1 MKRAADIWNS
11 LRQHIK
17 KGMLAYSAFMEKQG
31 FYLVLTICV
40 LVIVGTAVWTRAT
53 RTPEPPP
60 AQENGQAAD
69 MPYEGVQRLSDMTMA
84 PSPTR
89 LLPTPTPIPSLPFL
103 RPVPGAVSRAFDA
116 TRPVFFIA
124 AGIWQ
129 LHSACDYLAKTGDV
143 VKSMG
148 DGTVIGISDSGLL
161 GKTVTIQHD
170 RGIVALYGG
179 LSMNSYVKLGD
190 PVKCDQVIGHAGNST
205 LFETDDGPH
214 LHLFVTKDGHP
225 VDPEEL
231 FTSNIE

>member
-1 MKRAADIWNS
+1 MKRAADLWNS
-11 LRQHIK
+11 IRQHIK
-17 KGMLAYSAFMEKQG
+17 KGMQAYSAFMEKQG

-60 AQENGQAAD
+60 AQDNGQAAD
-69 MPYEGVQRLSDMTMA
+69 MPYEGVQRLSDVTLM

-89 LLPTPTPIPSLPFL
+89 VVPSPTPAPPFL

-116 TRPVFFIA
+116 ERPVFFEE

-129 LHSACDYLAKTGDV
+129 LHSACDYQAKTGDA

-161 GKTVTIQHD
+161 GRSVTIQHD

-190 PVKCDQVIGHAGNST
+190 PVKRDQAIGHVGNST
-205 LFETDDGPH
+205 LFETESGPH

-225 VDPEEL
+225 VDPELL
-231 FTSNIE
+231 FTSNME

>member
-1 MKRAADIWNS
+1 MKRAADLLNLI
-11 LRQHIK
+11 RQHMK
-17 KGMLAYSAFMEKQG
+17 KGMQAYSAFMEKQG

-60 AQENGQAAD
+60 AQDNGQAAD
-69 MPYEGVQRLSDMTMA
+69 MPYEGVQRLSDVTLM

-89 LLPTPTPIPSLPFL
+89 VLPTPTPAPPFL
-103 RPVPGAVSRAFDA
+103 RPVPGAVTRAFDA
-116 TRPVFFIA
+116 ERPVFFEE

-129 LHSACDYLAKTGDV
+129 LHSACDYQAKTGDV
-143 VKSMG
+143 VKSMSS
-148 DGTVIGISDSGLL
+148 GTVIGISNSGLL
-161 GKTVTIQHD
+161 GKYVTIQHD
-170 RGIVALYGG
+170 RGIVALYGS

-190 PVKCDQVIGHAGNST
+190 PVKRDQAIGHVGNST
-205 LFETDDGPH
+205 LFETESGPH

-225 VDPEEL
+225 IDPEIL

>member
-1 MKRAADIWNS
+1 MKRAADLWNVV
-11 LRQHIK
+11 RQHIK
-17 KGMLAYSAFMEKQG
+17 KGMQAYSAFMEKQG

-60 AQENGQAAD
+60 VQDNGQAAD
-69 MPYEGVQRLSDMTMA
+69 MPYEGVQRMADVTMM

-89 LLPTPTPIPSLPFL
+89 PLPTPTPPLPFL
-103 RPVPGAVSRAFDA
+103 RPVPGAVSRVFDA
-116 TRPVFFIA
+116 SHPVFFEA

-129 LHSACDYLAKTGDV
+129 LHSACDYQAKTGDV

-148 DGTVIGISDSGLL
+148 DGTVIGTSDSGIL
-161 GKTVTIQHD
+161 GKSVTIQHD

-190 PVKCDQVIGHAGNST
+190 PVKRDQAIGHVGNST
-205 LFETDDGPH
+205 LFETDGGPH

-225 VDPEEL
+225 FDPETL
-231 FTSNIE
+231 FTSNAE